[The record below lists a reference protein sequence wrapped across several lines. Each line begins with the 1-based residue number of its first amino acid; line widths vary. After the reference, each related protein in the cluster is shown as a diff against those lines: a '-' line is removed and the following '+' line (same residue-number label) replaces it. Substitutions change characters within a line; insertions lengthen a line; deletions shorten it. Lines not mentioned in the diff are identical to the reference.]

1 MAQTKTSITQS
12 TASLSSTGSDGC
24 GTGIVFDE
32 YDERPFLKDLLVENS
47 SAIATVKN
55 AVQSN
60 PLYEPS
66 RYDDIWILRFVLS
79 HKKDTDASSR
89 AAIAT
94 MEFRK
99 EHNLNEKDLRGLIKH
114 FDGAPFATAGY
125 GLPYGDKIDICAKGD
140 GVVFAMP
147 DENRDV
153 MQYIFLSK
161 MDMHKIT
168 ETMTRDDMFSLL
180 IYVKEALHQVLD
192 GITRKTGRLTKLVK
206 FVDFDGMSLKRMSR
220 GYLSMDA
227 SVNKELEDF
236 YPQMLAGLLVVH
248 APKWIN
254 GIWKFARPLMP
265 KRVVEKVDF
274 LPSNKEKIQKSL
286 ARFVSK
292 KNLLEQY
299 GGENEEWPIPYL
311 GSYFK

>member
-1 MAQTKTSITQS
+1 MAQTKTSLTRS
-12 TASLSSTGSDGC
+12 TASLSSTGSDGS
-24 GTGIVFDE
+24 GTEIVFDE
-32 YDERPFLKDLLVENS
+32 YDERPFVKDLLAENS
-47 SAIATVKN
+47 SAIATVKK
-55 AVQSN
+55 AARTH

-79 HKKDTDASSR
+79 HKRDTDAASH

-114 FDGAPFATAGY
+114 FDGAPFTTAGY
-125 GLPYGDKIDICAKGD
+125 GLPYSDKMDLCAGENA
-140 GVVFAMP
+140 VVFAMP
-147 DENRDV
+147 DKNRGLI
-153 MQYIFLSK
+153 QYIFLSK
-161 MDMHKIT
+161 MDMNKIN
-168 ETMTRDDMFSLL
+168 ETMTHDDLKKEMMYTNESL
-180 IYVKEALHQVLD
+180 YQVLD
-192 GITRKTGRLTKLVK
+192 GITRKTGRLTKIIK
-206 FVDFDGMSLKRMSR
+206 FVDFDGMSLKRMNR

-227 SVNKELEDF
+227 AVAKELENF
-236 YPQMLAGLLVVH
+236 FPQILGGLLVVH

-254 GIWKFARPLMP
+254 GIWKFVRPLMP

-274 LPSNKEKIQKSL
+274 LPSNSEKIQKGL

-299 GGENEEWPIPYL
+299 GGENKEWPVPYL